1 MVEKYIIRLKKDVE
15 EMFSCDSSGHDL
27 EHLQRVMN
35 LSLKI
40 QEKEGGDRL
49 IVGIASYLHD
59 IHRVIKNKDGSYVS
73 PKESLPVV
81 QKLLDKL
88 SLTKEQKEEICFCIE
103 NHENYNWNKG
113 NVQNINAL
121 IVQDADNLDA
131 LGSIG
136 IARCFAYGAANNIKM
151 FDENEMKNI
160 KLDYTEE
167 SGKDEASIT
176 HFYHKLFNL
185 GSHMNTKT
193 AKKMAK
199 HRTKVMQKYVQEFLK
214 EWKGEK

>member
-1 MVEKYIIRLKKDVE
+1 MLNSYIEKLKTDIEK
-15 EMFSCDSSGHDL
+15 MFSCDSSGHDL

-40 QEKEGGDRL
+40 QEKEGGDRI

-81 QKLLDKL
+81 QKLLNKL

-103 NHENYNWNKG
+103 NHENYNWNNG

-151 FDENEMKNI
+151 FDENQMKKPKDGFGFEEVSFESSI
-160 KLDYTEE
+160 KKE
-167 SGKDEASIT
+167 SPVEHAIMVKASEVDDSR
-176 HFYHKLFNL
+176 LV
-185 GSHMNTKT
+185 G
-193 AKKMAK
+193 
-199 HRTKVMQKYVQEFLK
+199 
-214 EWKGEK
+214 